1 MSELWAE
8 NEMDSDVKREIE
20 NKCNL
25 LAKNVCAAHGNLKEK
40 GTRNSTREKWI
51 RNINRAGTA
60 HICSLSTLLL
70 SARTAKTEIT
80 YLYTCSDENDEKP
93 KLEFLF

>member
-25 LAKNVCAAHGNLKEK
+25 LAKKVCAAHGNLKEK
-40 GTRNSTREKWI
+40 GTRNSTREKWM
-51 RNINRAGTA
+51 RNINRDWPEPRTFVRYQ
-60 HICSLSTLLL
+60 LLAVV
-70 SARTAKTEIT
+70 SPNCK
-80 YLYTCSDENDEKP
+80 N
-93 KLEFLF
+93 